1 VARCMH
7 MRVEGILL
15 MLYILQL
22 ELHSNGDYKDVRV
35 VIVLPLQNGYKSV
48 EHK

>member
-1 VARCMH
+1 MAQCMH